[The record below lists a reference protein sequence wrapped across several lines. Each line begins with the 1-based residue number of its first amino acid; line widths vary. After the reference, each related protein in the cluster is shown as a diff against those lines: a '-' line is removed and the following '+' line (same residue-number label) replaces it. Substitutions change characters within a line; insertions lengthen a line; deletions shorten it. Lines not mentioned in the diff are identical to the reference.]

1 MWFFPHYLSKLTA
14 YQFSRCS
21 LYFSQTGFLAT
32 PQLQQTR
39 CYFYTGYAYCLE
51 FSTLKDCKTN
61 FIYFLVTISRG
72 LPRPLLSIC
81 KMSLIQPFPITH
93 SFFLCATI
101 ITVLKL
107 CISFMYSIYY
117 LWPSINQ
124 MKWLELSNYLINI
137 WWMNWCINTCKRNIL
152 FVSKTVRYPK
162 SIFSNKHLFCR
173 LMILNI
179 QMVLKS

>member
-32 PQLQQTR
+32 PQLQQAW
-39 CYFYTGYAYCLE
+39 CYFYTGYAHYLE

-81 KMSLIQPFPITH
+81 KMFLIQPFPITH
-93 SFFLCATI
+93 SFLTLCHNNYCLKTLHI
-101 ITVLKL
+101 IYV
-107 CISFMYSIYY
+107 FH
-117 LWPSINQ
+117 
-124 MKWLELSNYLINI
+124 
-137 WWMNWCINTCKRNIL
+137 IL
-152 FVSKTVRYPK
+152 FMAFYK
-162 SIFSNKHLFCR
+162 SNEMTGIKQIFNKYLVNE
-173 LMILNI
+173 LMH
-179 QMVLKS
+179 